1 MILRVTKRIMK
12 SRYKFNYLTIEI
24 IEYSPRELNKIANF
38 ALPQLEGD
46 VTDRI
51 TGFSNCQIVYK
62 FKGRKML

>member
-38 ALPQLEGD
+38 TLLQLESD
-46 VTDRI
+46 ATDRI
-51 TGFSNCQIVYK
+51 ASFLNCQIVYK